1 MERRADPYA
10 HHLGAAPLATELDLL
25 IPLEALGTLLQSLF
39 EEGAAEALAFL
50 AVLAAAVGGI
60 DHADGDAIEIE
71 LARRLVEDRL
81 HGERGLV
88 FAWATLRAAERRIGE
103 HRNALP
109 AHRQRLI
116 DDRQRVAEVLEIP
129 EADIGA
135 VLRHHIGI
143 HRGDA
148 AVGPE
153 AHLDAALEARATLA
167 DRVFLGPAHAHHPG
181 SADLARH
188 VRRD

>member
-1 MERRADPYA
+1 VERRADPDA
-10 HHLGAAPLATELDLL
+10 DHLGATPLATELDLL
-25 IPLEALGTLLQSLF
+25 SPLEAICALLQCLV

-50 AVLAAAVGGI
+50 AVLATVVGCI

-81 HGERGLV
+81 HGEGGLV
-88 FAWATLRAAERRIGE
+88 FARTALRAAERCVGE

-129 EADIGA
+129 EAD
-135 VLRHHIGI
+135 
-143 HRGDA
+143 
-148 AVGPE
+148 
-153 AHLDAALEARATLA
+153 
-167 DRVFLGPAHAHHPG
+167 
-181 SADLARH
+181 
-188 VRRD
+188 